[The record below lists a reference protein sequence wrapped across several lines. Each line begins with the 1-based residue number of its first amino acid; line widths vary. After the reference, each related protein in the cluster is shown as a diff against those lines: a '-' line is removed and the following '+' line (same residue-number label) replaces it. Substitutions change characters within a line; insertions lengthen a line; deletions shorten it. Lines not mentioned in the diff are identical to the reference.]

1 MGKER
6 THYDRVF
13 KENAVKLSYERK
25 NVSELARELGIASH
39 LIYRWRKELEKYGQ
53 GSFPGN
59 GIIKMTSEEK
69 ELADLKEK
77 MRRLELENEILKKQ
91 CTSFRET
98 IGEIGQIPIYKRK

>member
-6 THYDRVF
+6 THYDSAF

-39 LIYRWRKELEKYGQ
+39 LIYRWRKELEKYGK

-59 GIIKMTSEEK
+59 GIIKMTPEEK
-69 ELADLKEK
+69 ELADLKER
-77 MRRLELENEILKKQ
+77 MRKLELENEILKKAVHIF
-91 CTSFRET
+91 SRDN
-98 IGEIGQIPIYKRK
+98 G